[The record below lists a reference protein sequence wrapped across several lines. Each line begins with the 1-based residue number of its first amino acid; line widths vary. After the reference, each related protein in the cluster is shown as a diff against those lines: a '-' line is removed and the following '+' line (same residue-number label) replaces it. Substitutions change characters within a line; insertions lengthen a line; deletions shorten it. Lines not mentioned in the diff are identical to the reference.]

1 MIGKKA
7 TSTSSPVQIVPLIA
21 SMRISFILSLF
32 FIGLTSMAQTSHHI
46 ATDYGN
52 LHYRTFGGGP
62 DTLLIINGGPGLDSE
77 GFGELATDLGQYAF
91 SIIYDQRGTGKSTAK
106 HINAETMTM
115 DLMVEDIETLRKELG
130 IKDWVVFGQSF
141 GGMLGS
147 YYATKYP
154 ESIEGMILSASGG
167 IDLENFRQT
176 DILSKLTTKQRQE
189 YTYWTAQIDNGDTS
203 FHALHEMAKSLA
215 PAYLY
220 HDKKE
225 HIEAIGL
232 RLTQAN
238 MEVNS
243 LVHNDMRSIPFDC
256 KPALRNFQKPVL
268 ILQGTDDILPLEIAK
283 STHATL
289 PNSKLVWLEECAH
302 YGWLEKRETYFSE
315 IRMFL
320 DRVG

>member
-1 MIGKKA
+1 
-7 TSTSSPVQIVPLIA
+7 
-21 SMRISFILSLF
+21 MRISFLLSLL
-32 FIGLTSMAQTSHHI
+32 FISLTATAQTSHHV

-52 LHYRTFGGGP
+52 LYYQTFGGGP
-62 DTLLIINGGPGLDSE
+62 DTLLIINGGPGVDSE
-77 GFGELATDLGQYAF
+77 GFAELAGNLGQYAF

-106 HINAETMTM
+106 HINAETITM

-147 YYATKYP
+147 YYTSKHP
-154 ESIEGMILSASGG
+154 ERVEGMILSASGG
-167 IDLENFRQT
+167 IDLENFSQVNV
-176 DILSKLTTKQRQE
+176 LGKLTTKQRRE
-189 YTYWTAQIDNGDTS
+189 YDYWTGQIDNGDTS

-215 PAYLY
+215 TAYLY

-225 HIEAIGL
+225 HVEAIGL

-238 MEVNS
+238 MEVNG
-243 LVHNDMRSIPFDC
+243 LVHNNMRSMPFDC

-268 ILQGTDDILPLEIAK
+268 ILQGTEDILPLEIARN
-283 STHATL
+283 THAIL

-315 IRMFL
+315 ISMFL
-320 DRVG
+320 DQVG